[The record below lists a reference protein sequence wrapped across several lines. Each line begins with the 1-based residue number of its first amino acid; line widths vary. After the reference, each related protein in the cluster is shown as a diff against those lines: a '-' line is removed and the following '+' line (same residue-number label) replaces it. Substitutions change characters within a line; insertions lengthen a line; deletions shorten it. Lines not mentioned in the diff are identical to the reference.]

1 MIVQVQ
7 LLEIIS
13 KFWYYIQNTIQNC
26 INDPTDFNT
35 GNFELGAVILKMFS
49 AEPTW
54 HFTHTHTPNPLPS
67 PMHETACIFCGLA
80 SHLTSARTKQF
91 DSYGI
96 FINTI
101 KKFGVHNFTPVP
113 LHLGRPKLLMKFC
126 LTPSQM
132 NSWWALSSFTTAV
145 QKKQCQF
152 RCYYQSES
160 IKLPSESLA
169 TDLSSNCSSDKV
181 DDSFLKPVFMNNN
194 VKRAYES

>member
-1 MIVQVQ
+1 MQSQ
-7 LLEIIS
+7 RDIS
-13 KFWYYIQNTIQNC
+13 
-26 INDPTDFNT
+26 
-35 GNFELGAVILKMFS
+35 
-49 AEPTW
+49 
-54 HFTHTHTPNPLPS
+54 HTHTHRTPFLPPCMRQHAFS
-67 PMHETACIFCGLA
+67 VVL
-80 SHLTSARTKQF
+80 HLIWLLPELNTST
-91 DSYGI
+91 SYGI